1 MISENKANK
10 LYSARIY
17 VYFVDY
23 GTIIQTL
30 HFHVS
35 FMLTFTFGCKSQTCG
50 LPRLCYANGV
60 KMAGVSVLAA
70 SELINNFLLKW

>member
-1 MISENKANK
+1 MISEHNANK

-23 GTIIQTL
+23 GTIRQTL

-35 FMLTFTFGCKSQTCG
+35 VMLTFTFGCKSQTCG
-50 LPRLCYANGV
+50 LPRLCYVNGV

-70 SELINNFLLKW
+70 SEFINNFLLK